1 MDRRELRNYKDM
13 PHFHPEKNV
22 INGVDV
28 YKNGRFRQEIKH
40 DLELKT
46 ATAHPPLKIRS
57 FSTGSEGE
65 PASPVIGSPTQ
76 VSGSPLSS
84 AYTGGF
90 LTKAFQMDQLHTSA
104 DKHLKHEL
112 DFKWQ

>member
-1 MDRRELRNYKDM
+1 MDRRELRNYVDM

-28 YKNGRFRQEIKH
+28 YKNGRFRQEIRH
-40 DLELKT
+40 EMEHKT
-46 ATAHPPLKIRS
+46 APHIPPLRIRS

-65 PASPVIGSPTQ
+65 PASPVVGSPAQT
-76 VSGSPLSS
+76 SGSPLPS
-84 AYTGGF
+84 AGGF
-90 LTKAFQMDQLHTSA
+90 LTRAFHMDQLHTTG